1 MIARGILKNWNLI
14 ADGRGYAGNL
24 ETYTPPALALATE
37 EFRAGGMDAAVD
49 LDMGME
55 KLEASFTLTGYDPE
69 VLILFGIEAGADG
82 VQLTARGATEDPDGR
97 VHAEAHYMRGTI
109 TRLAQS
115 AWTTGESAKIE
126 ITVALRYYRHEHD
139 GRVLH
144 EIDVPNMVRIVNGTD
159 RLAEQRKAIGL

>member
-24 ETYTPPALALATE
+24 ETYTPPELALATE

-49 LDMGME
+49 LDMGMN

-69 VLILFGIEAGADG
+69 VLILFGIEVGGSG
-82 VQLTARGATEDPDGR
+82 VQLTARGATEDIDGR
-97 VHAEAHYMRGTI
+97 IHSEAHFMRGTI
-109 TRLAQS
+109 TRMAQG
-115 AWTTGESAKIE
+115 AWKAGESTKVE
-126 ITVALRYYRHEHD
+126 ITISLRYYRHEHD

-144 EIDVPNMVRIVNGTD
+144 EIDVPNMARVVNGVD
-159 RLAEQRKAIGL
+159 RLAAQRKAIGL

>member
-14 ADGRGYAGNL
+14 ADGRGYAGNI
-24 ETYTPPALALATE
+24 ESYSPPDLSLATE

-69 VLILFGIEAGADG
+69 VLILFGIEVGSAG

-97 VHAEAHYMRGTI
+97 VHSEAHYMRGTI
-109 TRLAQS
+109 TKMTQG
-115 AWTTGESAKIE
+115 AWKAGESSKIE
-126 ITVALRYYRHEHD
+126 VTVSLRYYRHEHD
-139 GRVLH
+139 SRVLH
-144 EIDVPNMVRIVNGTD
+144 EIDVLNMVRVVNGTD
-159 RLAEQRKAIGL
+159 RLAAQRKAIGL